1 MFPYPLDKIDAVALA
16 EICAQH
22 FSESE
27 TVDFKQ
33 ELTKSSDAG
42 KNELAKDVST
52 MANASGGDL
61 IFGLREQKGD
71 GETPGGAAEAVTPI
85 QGESFEEVQRRFV
98 QGRRICSRLADVH
111 VIACQWLLSHLAVFG
126 LAAKNLVEVHPAM
139 RKTIGGAGQVDLP
152 DSVMALVGNS
162 HGIKA
167 VRFKIVRPR
176 IASACIVPPQ

>member
-71 GETPGGAAEAVTPI
+71 GETPGGTAEAVPPY
-85 QGESFEEVQRRFV
+85 R
-98 QGRRICSRLADVH
+98 A
-111 VIACQWLLSHLAVFG
+111 SHLKRCSAG
-126 LAAKNLVEVHPAM
+126 LCK
-139 RKTIGGAGQVDLP
+139 GAG
-152 DSVMALVGNS
+152 
-162 HGIKA
+162 
-167 VRFKIVRPR
+167 
-176 IASACIVPPQ
+176 SAQGWPTYM